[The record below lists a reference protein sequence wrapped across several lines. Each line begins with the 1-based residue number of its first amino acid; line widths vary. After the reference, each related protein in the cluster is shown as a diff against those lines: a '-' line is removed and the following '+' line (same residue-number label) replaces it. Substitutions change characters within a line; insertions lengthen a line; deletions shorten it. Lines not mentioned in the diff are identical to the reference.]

1 MTDDS
6 ITIPYNGCGTNV
18 DQSDGR
24 ISFTNQITGDDRAV
38 MIDNIIVGEKLSL
51 GVSCQFDD
59 TFTLT
64 AGEFAVGPAD
74 FLLGSQ
80 GNIGYV
86 SVFFNYF
93 HDVPSTFLPVKFFR
107 SRLFGSTSFTAIFCS
122 YFFSKFHKL
131 IKRNFVIKQTFWCKK

>member
-93 HDVPSTFLPVKFFR
+93 HDVPSTFLPVKFFGHMWPNF
-107 SRLFGSTSFTAIFCS
+107 SDHVYLGLPLLQQFFVHIF
-122 YFFSKFHKL
+122 FL
-131 IKRNFVIKQTFWCKK
+131 NFIN